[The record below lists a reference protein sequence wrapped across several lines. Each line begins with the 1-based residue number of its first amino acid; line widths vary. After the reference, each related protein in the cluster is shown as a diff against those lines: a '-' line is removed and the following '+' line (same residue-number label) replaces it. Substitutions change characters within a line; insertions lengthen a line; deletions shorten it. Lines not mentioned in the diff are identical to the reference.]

1 MKAFLTPFSVGLVVI
16 GGFAAFAWMM
26 GQVKEGIDD
35 DASSYRVYA
44 IFKDASGL
52 ADKSKVTVAGIN
64 VGQIDKV
71 ELIGDEAKVWIR
83 VNTPLRS
90 DAQVAKKQ
98 ASLLGEYYLRLTPG
112 YQGEPLK
119 DGDQIKNIIYDV
131 PTSDLINELK
141 GITSNVNDITI
152 SLKKVLAGRDGEER
166 LVQIVENVNKTVEE
180 VRRAV
185 VDNGPKV
192 DRVVDNVV
200 AVSRE
205 ARGFVKEFRSD
216 ARVIMR
222 DAKTVVRDAKTVA
235 RDAKVVTADAR
246 AISGGVRALVAP
258 ATLSGQPGPP
268 VIGPDGK
275 VVDAVAAGTGKP
287 RATVSTAVEKLESAL
302 ANLDGTLAKTRSIA
316 EKIDSGEGTIGK
328 LVNDGRLIDGVSDL
342 VDESSRFLRR
352 LTRLQVLVSMRG
364 EYYVSQG
371 AVKNYLE
378 LRLQPRPDKYY
389 SIQIVDDPR
398 GSSRFS
404 ETVTTTSDSM
414 SDPVVRTQ
422 ESVTENQFRLSVQFA
437 KSYYFMTGRIGIIES
452 TGGVGLD
459 FNLFN
464 SSLELS
470 TDLFGFDANVSPRLR
485 ARATYRFFTHLYV
498 AAGVDDVFN
507 DELSDFFMGAGV
519 QFTDED
525 LQAILTVAPTPA
537 L

>member
-1 MKAFLTPFSVGLVVI
+1 MKFLTPFTVGSVVI
-16 GGFAAFAWMM
+16 GGFVAFAWMF

-52 ADKSKVTVAGIN
+52 ADKSKVVIAGIN
-64 VGQIDKV
+64 VGQIDKI
-71 ELIGDEAKVWIR
+71 ELEGEQAKVWLK

-112 YQGEPLK
+112 YQGTPLK
-119 DGDQIKNIIYDV
+119 DGDQISNVVYDV
-131 PTSDLINELK
+131 ATSDLINELK
-141 GITSNVNDITI
+141 EITANVSEITD
-152 SLKKVLAGRDGEER
+152 SLKTVLASKDGEQR
-166 LVQIVENVNKTVEE
+166 LLSIVQNVDKTVAE

-192 DRVVDNVV
+192 DRVVENVV
-200 AVSRE
+200 AVSQE
-205 ARGFVKEFRSD
+205 AKGFVREFRSD
-216 ARVIMR
+216 AREIMAN
-222 DAKTVVRDAKTVA
+222 AKTVS

-246 AISGGVRALVAP
+246 AISGGVRALVDP
-258 ATLSGQPGPP
+258 GGVKGATVVDGVVMGA
-268 VIGPDGK
+268 DGK
-275 VVDAVAAGTGKP
+275 PKPTVSNAVA
-287 RATVSTAVEKLESAL
+287 KLESAL
-302 ANLDGTLAKTRSIA
+302 DNLDGTLQKTRSIA
-316 EKIDSGEGTIGK
+316 DKIDKGEGSIGK
-328 LVNDGRLIDGVSDL
+328 LVNDGRLVDGVTDL
-342 VDESSRFLRR
+342 VDETSRFVRR
-352 LTRLQVLVSMRG
+352 LTRLQVQVSMRG
-364 EYYVSQG
+364 EYYFSQG

-389 SIQIVDDPR
+389 AIQVVDDPR
-398 GSSRFS
+398 GASRFV

-422 ESVTENQFRLSVQFA
+422 ESISENRFRLSLMFA
-437 KSYYFMTGRIGIIES
+437 KSYYFVTGRIGIIES

-459 FNLFN
+459 FNFFDN
-464 SSLELS
+464 SLELS
-470 TDLFGFDANVSPRLR
+470 TDLYSFDANVNPRLR
-485 ARATYRFFTHLYV
+485 MRATYRFFTHLYV

-507 DELSDFFMGAGV
+507 DELSDGFIGAGV

-525 LQAILTVAPTPA
+525 MQAILTVAPTPS

>member
-16 GGFAAFAWMM
+16 GGFVAFAWMM

-71 ELIGDEAKVWIR
+71 ELIGDAAKVWIR

-112 YQGEPLK
+112 YQGQPLK
-119 DGDQIKNIIYDV
+119 DGDEIKNIIYDV

-141 GITSNVNDITI
+141 GITSNVNEITD
-152 SLKKVLAGRDGEER
+152 SLKKVLAGRDGEQR

-205 ARGFVKEFRSD
+205 AQGFVREFRAD
-216 ARVIMR
+216 ARVIM
-222 DAKTVVRDAKTVA
+222 RDAKTVA
-235 RDAKVVTADAR
+235 RDAKVVTADAK
-246 AISGGVRALVAP
+246 AISGGVRALVDP
-258 ATLSGQPGPP
+258 GGLSGQPRTP

-302 ANLDGTLAKTRSIA
+302 ANLDGTLEKTRSIA
-316 EKIDSGEGTIGK
+316 EKIDSGEGSIGK
-328 LVNDGRLIDGVSDL
+328 LVNDGRLVDGVSDL

-398 GSSRFS
+398 GASRFV

-422 ESVTENQFRLSVQFA
+422 ESVTENRFRLSLQFA

-459 FNLFN
+459 FNFFDN
-464 SSLELS
+464 TLELS
-470 TDLFGFDANVSPRLR
+470 TDLYAFDANVSARLR

-525 LQAILTVAPTPA
+525 MQAILTVAPTPS

>member
-16 GGFAAFAWMM
+16 SGFAAFVWMS

-35 DASSYRVYA
+35 DASSYRVFA
-44 IFKDASGL
+44 TFKDASGL
-52 ADKSKVTVAGIN
+52 ADKSKVTIAGIN

-71 ELIGDEAKVWIR
+71 ELIGDEAKVWIK
-83 VNTPLRS
+83 VNTPLKS

-112 YQGEPLK
+112 YQGTPLK
-119 DGDQIKNIIYDV
+119 DGDEIKNIVYDV

-141 GITSNVNDITI
+141 GITSNVNEITV
-152 SLKKVLAGRDGEER
+152 SLKKVLAGRDGEAR

-222 DAKTVVRDAKTVA
+222 DAKTVA
-235 RDAKVVTADAR
+235 RDAKVVTADAK
-246 AISGGVRALVAP
+246 AISGGVRALVDP
-258 ATLSGQPGPP
+258 GGLSGQPKPP

-275 VVDAVAAGTGKP
+275 VVDAAVAGTAGAP

-316 EKIDSGEGTIGK
+316 DKIDKGEGSIGK
-328 LVNDGRLIDGVSDL
+328 LINESRLHDGVSDL

-352 LTRLQVLVSMRG
+352 LTRLQVIVSMRG

-378 LRLQPRPDKYY
+378 LRLQPRPDKAYI
-389 SIQIVDDPR
+389 IQIVDDPR
-398 GSSRFS
+398 GASRFV

-414 SDPVVRTQ
+414 SDPVVRSQ
-422 ESVTENQFRLSVQFA
+422 ESVTENRFRLSLQFA

-459 FNLFN
+459 FNLFD
-464 SSLELS
+464 SSLELA
-470 TDLFGFDANVSPRLR
+470 TDLYAFDANVSPRLR

-519 QFTDED
+519 EFTDED
-525 LQAILTVAPTPA
+525 MQAILTVAPTPS

>member
-26 GQVKEGIDD
+26 GQVKEGISD

-64 VGQIDKV
+64 VGQIDKI

-83 VNTPLRS
+83 VNTPLKS

-98 ASLLGEYYLRLTPG
+98 ASLLGEYYLRITPG
-112 YQGEPLK
+112 YQGTPLK
-119 DGDQIKNIIYDV
+119 DGDEIKNIVYDV
-131 PTSDLINELK
+131 PTADLINELK
-141 GITSNVNDITI
+141 GITSNVNEITI

-166 LVQIVENVNKTVEE
+166 LVKIVENVNKTVEE

-185 VDNGPKV
+185 VDNGPKI
-192 DRVVDNVV
+192 DQVVDNVV
-200 AVSRE
+200 AVSRD
-205 ARGFVKEFRSD
+205 AQGFVREFRAD

-222 DAKTVVRDAKTVA
+222 DAKTVAA
-235 RDAKVVTADAR
+235 DAKVVTSDAK
-246 AISGGVRALVAP
+246 AITGGVRLLVDPGGIAGQPSRDVNGKLSDALV
-258 ATLSGQPGPP
+258 
-268 VIGPDGK
+268 
-275 VVDAVAAGTGKP
+275 AGTGKP

-302 ANLDGTLAKTRSIA
+302 ANLDGTLEKTRSIA
-316 EKIDSGEGTIGK
+316 DKIDKGEGSIGK
-328 LVNDGRLIDGVSDL
+328 LVNESRLVDGVSDL

-422 ESVTENQFRLSVQFA
+422 ESVTENEFRLSLQFA

-459 FNLFN
+459 FSLFDN
-464 SSLELS
+464 SLELS

-485 ARATYRFFTHLYV
+485 ARATYHFFTHLYV

-507 DELSDFFMGAGV
+507 DELSDLFLGAGV

-525 LQAILTVAPTPA
+525 MQAILTVAPTPS